1 VAVQSGLYFIVS
13 TSVGPLYRERFFNP
27 LIDGVAVS
35 LAGRDAYLAME
46 NSA

>member
-1 VAVQSGLYFIVS
+1 M
-13 TSVGPLYRERFFNP
+13 TSQQRDLTQTRISPAPNS
-27 LIDGVAVS
+27 VS